1 MTIEYKI
8 TLWAMACAYAIG
20 TSFLYSWAFW
30 SVFDINILQFASF
43 SEIFPSIL
51 YTITIPCILVI
62 IALSVMNS
70 WEYFR
75 EKINENIERHIT
87 SKIKHFEKI
96 KNLSLL
102 FVLLIN
108 LITGTISTVKTY
120 NEPASTTDYPWADT
134 FQAALPFAIALI
146 AIYLISKK
154 TSFLMELKIGR
165 KLAILIL
172 CFIPVAC
179 YLWGYVNSTK
189 IMNGK
194 DTLLVQSDGQ
204 CKSTPT
210 TKYRYISSISDKA
223 FAMSLA
229 DGSICIFKYNSL
241 KLTPEK
247 NSFQLEPLGSNRA

>member
-1 MTIEYKI
+1 
-8 TLWAMACAYAIG
+8 
-20 TSFLYSWAFW
+20 
-30 SVFDINILQFASF
+30 
-43 SEIFPSIL
+43 
-51 YTITIPCILVI
+51 
-62 IALSVMNS
+62 MNL
-70 WEYFR
+70 WEYFN
-75 EKINENIERHIT
+75 EKIKDIIERHIT
-87 SKIKHFEKI
+87 SKIKHFEKT
-96 KNLSLL
+96 KNISLAL
-102 FVLLIN
+102 VMIIN
-108 LITGTISTVKTY
+108 LVISVTSIVKSY
-120 NEPASTTDYPWADT
+120 NEPASTTDFLWADF
-134 FQAALPFAIALI
+134 FQTAIPFAIALI
-146 AIYLISKK
+146 AIYLIFKK
-154 TSFLMELKIGR
+154 TTFLMELKIGR

-179 YLWGYVNSTK
+179 YFWGHITSTK

-247 NSFQLEPLGSNRA
+247 SSFQLEPLGSNRA